1 MKYIISGSNGALG
14 SSIVKELESKNLKKD
29 VDFIKGTRENFNIE
43 DRDII
48 FKTVTEFKP
57 DVIIH
62 PAAYTQVD
70 MCEGMEEYAM
80 KVNGYGTKNIVDA
93 AKEVGAKVIY
103 TSSDYV
109 FDGTKDMNEIYY
121 ANDKTNPLNVYG
133 KSKLMGE
140 EFAREYD
147 KSFIVRTSWVYGLNG
162 NNFVKTMLRLSETKD
177 EISVVDDQV
186 GSPTY
191 TDDLAKLL
199 LDMAKS
205 DKYGTYNATNTGYIS
220 WAEFAE
226 KIFSVFERDT
236 KVNKIS
242 TEEYLKIINKK
253 IAPRPKNSKLSTS
266 ELIENGFNPLP
277 SYLDALTRY
286 RNELEPKKNDNS
298 KPKVLTLK

>member
-14 SSIVKELESKNLKKD
+14 SSIVKELECRNLKKD

-43 DRDII
+43 DRDMV
-48 FKTVTEFKP
+48 FKTVTDFKP
-57 DVIIH
+57 DAIIH
-62 PAAYTQVD
+62 PAAYTKVD
-70 MCEGMEEYAM
+70 MCEHMEEYAT

-93 AKEVGAKVIY
+93 ANEVGAKVIY
-103 TSSDYV
+103 TSTDYV
-109 FDGTKDMNEIYY
+109 FDGTKPIDEIYHS
-121 ANDKTNPLNVYG
+121 DDQTNPLNVYG

-177 EISVVDDQV
+177 EISVVDDQI

-199 LDMAKS
+199 LTMAET

-226 KIFSVFERDT
+226 KIFEVFERNT

-242 TEEYLKIINKK
+242 TEEYLSMLNKR
-253 IAPRPKNSKLSTS
+253 IAPRPHNSKLSTS
-266 ELIENGFNPLP
+266 ELVENGFNPLP
-277 SYLDALTRY
+277 FYLDALTRY
-286 RNELEPKKNDNS
+286 KNELEPKKNDNS
-298 KPKVLTLK
+298 KPKLLILK

>member
-14 SSIVKELESKNLKKD
+14 SSIVKELESRNFKKD
-29 VDFIKGTRENFNIE
+29 EDFIKGTRENFNIE
-43 DRDII
+43 DREMI
-48 FKTVTEFKP
+48 FKTVTDFKP

-70 MCEGMEEYAM
+70 MCEKMEEYVM

-103 TSSDYV
+103 ISSDYV
-109 FDGTKDMNEIYY
+109 FDGTKPMDEIYHV
-121 ANDKTNPLNVYG
+121 NDKTNPLNVYG

-140 EFAREYD
+140 EFVREYD
-147 KSFIVRTSWVYGLNG
+147 KSFIVRTSWVFGSTG
-162 NNFVKTMLRLSETKD
+162 KNFVKTMLRLSETKD
-177 EISVVDDQV
+177 EINVVDDQI

-199 LDMAKS
+199 LNMS
-205 DKYGTYNATNTGYIS
+205 ETDKYGIYNATNTGYIS

-226 KIFSVFERDT
+226 EIFYVFKRNT

-242 TEEYLKIINKK
+242 TEEYLKMSNKT
-253 IAPRPKNSKLSTS
+253 IAPRPHNSKLSTS
-266 ELIENGFNPLP
+266 ELIENGFKPLP
-277 SYLDALTRY
+277 FYLDALVRY
-286 RNELEPKKNDNS
+286 RNELEPMEKDNS
-298 KPKVLTLK
+298 KPKLLTLK